1 MATKSNATKVPMTN
15 ANILSAVR
23 STLGYEVQNHL
34 PENIFDNIQQV
45 YRDIMEIQPLRN
57 AIVPALVQRI
67 GLQTIDTLA
76 WTNPLAMYKKDPMRY
91 GSTQEEIFVNM
102 CKGKVYDPRESYEYA
117 FQLYQSYIMAAF
129 HKVNLQIQYP
139 VTVTFDNLR
148 NAFASE
154 YGIRDM
160 ISAKMLSAV
169 TAANWDEYL
178 AMKQLIDAGYD
189 AQVLPARTVS
199 AVTDEATA
207 KAMLVEVKTAVGE
220 FRFPLPT
227 NNIAGATSASEP
239 FNLIFITT
247 PRVNANISVEAL
259 AYAFNMDK
267 ADVEVR
273 TVIVDSFENTAI
285 QGVLVDA
292 RFFNCR
298 EQFREISDQRLA
310 NILSWNYFYTMV
322 EMISASPFYPIRVFT
337 TDQVAEPTTLTVT
350 TGTYTAGGEVQ
361 IKAALSGGTG
371 TYHQNLIDYEIASG
385 ATSKDTYIVPGTN
398 ILHTGADETGTLS
411 IKATYRPDSTITG
424 SANFTVAA

>member
-1 MATKSNATKVPMTN
+1 MAAKSSTTKVPMTN

-23 STLGYEVQNHL
+23 STLGYEVQNHM
-34 PENIFDNIQQV
+34 PEDISDNIQRV
-45 YRDIMEIQPLRN
+45 YSDIMEIQPLRN

-148 NAFASE
+148 NAFTSE

-160 ISAKMLSAV
+160 ISAKMQSAV

-199 AVTDEATA
+199 AVTNEETA

-273 TVIVDSFENTAI
+273 TVIVDSFENPAI

-298 EQFREISDQRLA
+298 EQFREISDQRIA

-322 EMISASPFYPIRVFT
+322 EMISASPFYPVRVFT

-350 TGTYTAGGEVQ
+350 AGTYTAGGEVQ

-371 TYHQNLIDYEIASG
+371 TYHQELIDYEITSG
-385 ATSKDTYIVPGTN
+385 ATSRDTYIVPGTN
-398 ILHTGADETGTLS
+398 ILHTGSDETGTLV
-411 IKATYRPDSTITG
+411 ITATYRPTPTVTG
-424 SANFTVAA
+424 TANFTAGA

>member
-1 MATKSNATKVPMTN
+1 MAEKVAMTN
-15 ANILSAVR
+15 ANILQAVR
-23 STLGYEVQNHL
+23 SSLAYEVQNHL
-34 PENIFDNIQQV
+34 PEDISDNIQNV
-45 YRDIMEIQPLRN
+45 YNDIMQIQPLRN

-76 WTNPLAMYKKDPMRY
+76 WRNPLARYKKDPMRY

-102 CKGKVYDPRESYEYA
+102 CEGKVYDPRESYEYA

-148 NAFASE
+148 NAFTSE

-160 ISAKMLSAV
+160 ISAKMQSAI
-169 TAANWDEYL
+169 TAANWDEYI

-189 AQVLPARTVS
+189 AQVLPAVTVT
-199 AVTDEATA
+199 AITDESTA
-207 KAMLVEVKTAVGE
+207 KQMLVKVKTAVGQ
-220 FRFPLPT
+220 FQFPLPT
-227 NNIAGATSASEP
+227 NNIAGATSASQP
-239 FNLIFITT
+239 YNLIFITT
-247 PRVNANISVEAL
+247 PEVNANISVEAL
-259 AYAFNMDK
+259 AYAFNMNQ

-273 TVIVDSFENTAI
+273 TVIVDSFEHPEI

-310 NILSWNYFYTMV
+310 NVLSWNYFYTLV

-337 TDQVAEPTTLTVT
+337 TDTIATPTAITFSA
-350 TGTYTAGGEVQ
+350 GTYTAGGEVSLT
-361 IKAALSGGTG
+361 ATLTGGTG
-371 TYHQNLIDYEIASG
+371 TYHQNLLDYEIASG
-385 ATSKDTYIVPGTN
+385 ATSRDTYIVPGTN
-398 ILHTGADETGTLS
+398 ILHAGSDETGTLS
-411 IKATYRPDSTITG
+411 IKVTYRPDSSVTN
-424 SANFTVAA
+424 SANYTKAE

>member
-1 MATKSNATKVPMTN
+1 MATKSSATKVPMTN

-23 STLGYEVQNHL
+23 STLGYEVQNHM
-34 PENIFDNIQQV
+34 PKDISDNIQRV
-45 YRDIMEIQPLRN
+45 YSDIMEIQPLRN

-148 NAFASE
+148 NAFTSE

-160 ISAKMLSAV
+160 ISAKMQSAV

-199 AVTDEATA
+199 AVADEETA
-207 KAMLVEVKTAVGE
+207 KAMLVEVKSAVGE

-227 NNIAGATSASEP
+227 NNIAGATSASQP
-239 FNLIFITT
+239 YNLIFITT

-259 AYAFNMDK
+259 AYAFHMDK

-273 TVIVDSFENTAI
+273 TVLVDSFEHDAI

-350 TGTYTAGGEVQ
+350 AGTYTAGGEVQ
-361 IKAALSGGTG
+361 VKAALSGGTG
-371 TYHQNLIDYEIASG
+371 AYHQELIDYEITSG
-385 ATSKDTYIVPGTN
+385 ATSRDTYIVPGTN
-398 ILHTGADETGTLS
+398 ILHTGADETGTLA
-411 IKATYRPDSTITG
+411 ITATYRPTPTVTG
-424 SANFTVAA
+424 SANFTAAA